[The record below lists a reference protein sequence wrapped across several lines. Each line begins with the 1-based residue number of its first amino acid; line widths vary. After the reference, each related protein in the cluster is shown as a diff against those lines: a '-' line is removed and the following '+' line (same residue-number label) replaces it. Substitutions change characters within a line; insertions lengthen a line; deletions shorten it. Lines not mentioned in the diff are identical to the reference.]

1 MIYSFWDIE
10 HDRLKLVILGHFW
23 CFYPVLPPS
32 PKLQKTKILKNEKNC
47 GRYRQLTYVYRKLQS
62 YDVWCL
68 RCGVRQNLFS
78 IRLARQ
84 NFLSFKAIF
93 CPPLE
98 DQENQNFQKLKKNT
112 WRHYHFTHV
121 HHIWQ
126 YDVWFPRYGAQQ
138 AEVFVFLDS
147 FLPFYPL
154 MDPENQNFEKMKEK
168 KPMGI
173 LSFYTCAP

>member
-1 MIYSFWDIE
+1 MKKIAGDILIWHMCTKNYNHMMYGSWDTE
-10 HDRLKLVILGHFW
+10 WD
-23 CFYPVLPPS
+23 
-32 PKLQKTKILKNEKNC
+32 
-47 GRYRQLTYVYRKLQS
+47 
-62 YDVWCL
+62 
-68 RCGVRQNLFS
+68 RQNLFS

-126 YDVWFPRYGAQQ
+126 YHVWFPRYGAQQ
-138 AEVFVFLDS
+138 AEVFVILDS

-154 MDPENQNFEKMKEK
+154 MDPENQNFEKMKKKKKKKK